1 MNDKKRI
8 KKEVKQLA
16 KQRKYEEIYYQYGP
30 KYFREYVSKYYKFVD
45 INNLRKEGRYI
56 DIYTKYGKLD
66 LETKIKERR
75 ERKGKKVSAK
85 NGEISNIMLFIKGA
99 LRGTLLAL
107 LVKSTTLMLK
117 QPIATDIE
125 INNNKNTYREQIE
138 EYEKAVEEYAKQFNT
153 SEQSDLEIIM
163 KCMYDLQSRIQGYK
177 NPELDI
183 LGYLGLDVMNEGG
196 FGVCRNFANNIAD
209 ELNEINPEYNARTII
224 LYYESNKLIQN
235 NIPKRT
241 IKEVLDIET
250 AEIGECIID
259 KIGNEAYMYQDDK
272 LVKKITEK
280 EDTTIVEY
288 YKDGMITRER
298 IIKEDEEIKILYD
311 NEQNIREKLIQN
323 ENEEA
328 RIVYDNNGKVKA
340 ERKCIQEEKDGVKYS
355 KEYINGKLF
364 YYSELTDDYYKTTYY
379 LEDGSVSIESISDS
393 NKEETYYY
401 TTSHEGY
408 AYAYLYTKIEDGYK
422 TEILYDK
429 NGKEEAREI
438 RRFDGENSYIEEI
451 KQKEQMEQ
459 IEMNKQLLEKLK
471 EYKRDKATSNHE
483 MVAVDI
489 DSDNITLLIDPT
501 NLALG
506 VFKDGKIIIFNEKNP
521 ENAYY
526 IKGQIY

>member
-196 FGVCRNFANNIAD
+196 FWS
-209 ELNEINPEYNARTII
+209 L
-224 LYYESNKLIQN
+224 
-235 NIPKRT
+235 
-241 IKEVLDIET
+241 
-250 AEIGECIID
+250 
-259 KIGNEAYMYQDDK
+259 
-272 LVKKITEK
+272 
-280 EDTTIVEY
+280 
-288 YKDGMITRER
+288 
-298 IIKEDEEIKILYD
+298 
-311 NEQNIREKLIQN
+311 
-323 ENEEA
+323 
-328 RIVYDNNGKVKA
+328 
-340 ERKCIQEEKDGVKYS
+340 
-355 KEYINGKLF
+355 
-364 YYSELTDDYYKTTYY
+364 
-379 LEDGSVSIESISDS
+379 
-393 NKEETYYY
+393 
-401 TTSHEGY
+401 
-408 AYAYLYTKIEDGYK
+408 
-422 TEILYDK
+422 
-429 NGKEEAREI
+429 
-438 RRFDGENSYIEEI
+438 
-451 KQKEQMEQ
+451 
-459 IEMNKQLLEKLK
+459 
-471 EYKRDKATSNHE
+471 
-483 MVAVDI
+483 
-489 DSDNITLLIDPT
+489 
-501 NLALG
+501 
-506 VFKDGKIIIFNEKNP
+506 
-521 ENAYY
+521 
-526 IKGQIY
+526 

>member
-1 MNDKKRI
+1 
-8 KKEVKQLA
+8 
-16 KQRKYEEIYYQYGP
+16 
-30 KYFREYVSKYYKFVD
+30 
-45 INNLRKEGRYI
+45 
-56 DIYTKYGKLD
+56 
-66 LETKIKERR
+66 
-75 ERKGKKVSAK
+75 
-85 NGEISNIMLFIKGA
+85 MLF
-99 LRGTLLAL
+99 R
-107 LVKSTTLMLK
+107 S
-117 QPIATDIE
+117 
-125 INNNKNTYREQIE
+125 
-138 EYEKAVEEYAKQFNT
+138 
-153 SEQSDLEIIM
+153 
-163 KCMYDLQSRIQGYK
+163 
-177 NPELDI
+177 
-183 LGYLGLDVMNEGG
+183 
-196 FGVCRNFANNIAD
+196 
-209 ELNEINPEYNARTII
+209 
-224 LYYESNKLIQN
+224 
-235 NIPKRT
+235 
-241 IKEVLDIET
+241 
-250 AEIGECIID
+250 
-259 KIGNEAYMYQDDK
+259 
-272 LVKKITEK
+272 
-280 EDTTIVEY
+280 
-288 YKDGMITRER
+288 
-298 IIKEDEEIKILYD
+298 
-311 NEQNIREKLIQN
+311 